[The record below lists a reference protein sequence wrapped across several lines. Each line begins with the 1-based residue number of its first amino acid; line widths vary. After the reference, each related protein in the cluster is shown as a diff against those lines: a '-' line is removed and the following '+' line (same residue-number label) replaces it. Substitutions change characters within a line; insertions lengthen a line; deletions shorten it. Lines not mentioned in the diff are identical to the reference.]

1 MAEEKKQ
8 QLNQLRSRIDELDS
22 QIIDKLNERLRVA
35 IKIGRL
41 KSGGKIPVFHP
52 EREKQV
58 ISNIV
63 GHNSGGV
70 FPKNLLINIY
80 TEIMSASR
88 SLQSPLRIA
97 YLGPKATY
105 THMALCRH
113 FGSAVEGIPVES
125 IEETF
130 RAVENGKTAYGV
142 VPVENS
148 TEGVVTHTLDR
159 FVDSQLNIV
168 SEIYM
173 NISHCLLS
181 RCTDI
186 KAIGKIYS
194 HPQSFSQCRL
204 WLNSN
209 LSSVE
214 KMETSSNSRA
224 AEMAAEEESAAAIAG
239 KIAGGVYD
247 LNILASHI
255 EDNPEN
261 MTRFLVIGKD
271 LCKPTDRD
279 KTSLVCSVKDRPGAL
294 HDLLSA
300 FSSRNINM
308 TRIESRPTRKKA
320 WQYLFFIDL
329 EGHVEDPAIR
339 QTLEELEET
348 TQYIHVLG
356 SYPVGSTVFE

>member
-1 MAEEKKQ
+1 
-8 QLNQLRSRIDELDS
+8 
-22 QIIDKLNERLRVA
+22 
-35 IKIGRL
+35 
-41 KSGGKIPVFHP
+41 
-52 EREKQV
+52 
-58 ISNIV
+58 
-63 GHNSGGV
+63 
-70 FPKNLLINIY
+70 
-80 TEIMSASR
+80 MSASR

-105 THMALCRH
+105 THMALRRH

-130 RAVENGKTAYGV
+130 KAVENGKAAYGV

-181 RCTDI
+181 
-186 KAIGKIYS
+186 KAEGMGDVKKIYA
-194 HPQSFSQCRL
+194 HPQSFSQCRQ
-204 WLNSN
+204 WLNNN
-209 LSSVE
+209 LSGIE
-214 KMETSSNSRA
+214 KQETSSNSRA
-224 AEMAAEEESAAAIAG
+224 AELAAGDPTAAAIAG
-239 KIAGGVYD
+239 KVAGGVYD

-261 MTRFLVIGKD
+261 MTRFLVIGKS
-271 LCKPTDRD
+271 LCEPTDMD
-279 KTSLVCSVKDRPGAL
+279 KTSLVCSVNDRPGAL

-300 FSSRNINM
+300 FSGRSINM

-329 EGHVEDPAIR
+329 EGHASNPAIKT
-339 QTLEELEET
+339 TLEELEET
-348 TQYIHVLG
+348 IQYIRVLG
-356 SYPVGSTVFE
+356 SYPVGRIVSE